1 MKINI
6 MESAK
11 KEMEQYH
18 GKSVRIYQSGA
29 G

>member
-6 MESAK
+6 LESAR

-18 GKSVRIYQSGA
+18 GKNIRIYQSGA